1 MFFIKKWK
9 LERQLAAVEKELLLV
24 QKEESKIRESALKV
38 RSAGWKTIL
47 EAKIPPKAFEGLK
60 AAFSK
65 GFSAVFIHGQAIIE
79 LSYRKNK
86 IAEKHSLN
94 DLAVKNKGRR
104 KELKRI
110 YKGAQKSN
118 LFNLT
123 VTTVEGIGLGALG
136 IGMPDIVLFIATLLK
151 GIYET
156 ALSFGY
162 DYNTKLEQFIIL
174 KMMATSLMSGE
185 EWKKSDSEI
194 DKLMQLTPRAVSDEL
209 FNKQIEETAS
219 AFALDMLLLKF
230 IQGLPVVGVLG
241 GAANPIYYNKIM
253 KYIQIKYRKRYLQKQ
268 YTEIISKLEKG

>member
-24 QKEESKIRESALKV
+24 QKEENKIRESAMKV
-38 RSAGWKTIL
+38 RSAGWKSAL
-47 EAKIPPKAFEGLK
+47 ESKIPPKAFDGLK

-65 GFSAVFIHGQAIIE
+65 GFSAVFIHGQGIIE
-79 LSYRKNK
+79 LSYRKSK
-86 IAEKHSLN
+86 ITERHAIN
-94 DLAVKNKGRR
+94 DLAVQNKGRR

-268 YTEIISKLEKG
+268 QAEIISKLEKG